1 MENIEQKKRRL
12 YGKRY
17 REEYLKELNALTN
30 VKVSESNLLSIVES
44 DLIGNVV
51 KNDTYKTTIR
61 FNDKEELLILVG
73 EMIKAKNK
81 SCYLYTTY
89 SQDCGVLKLKNL
101 NEFNINFNFED
112 EHAGLIKIVLE
123 DLTNEIILDFYMQDN
138 DSYLDLEV
146 FGNDWVN
153 AIKKSRFQS

>member
-17 REEYLKELNALTN
+17 LEEYLKELNALTN

-44 DLIGNVV
+44 DLVGTVV
-51 KNDTYKTTIR
+51 KNTTYKTTIS
-61 FNDKEELLILVG
+61 FNDKEKLLLLVG
-73 EMIKAKNK
+73 EMIKAKNNK
-81 SCYLYTTY
+81 CYLYTTY

-123 DLTNEIILDFYMQDN
+123 DLTNEIILDFYKHDN
-138 DSYLDLEV
+138 DAYLDLEV

-153 AIKKSRFQS
+153 ALKISRFQS